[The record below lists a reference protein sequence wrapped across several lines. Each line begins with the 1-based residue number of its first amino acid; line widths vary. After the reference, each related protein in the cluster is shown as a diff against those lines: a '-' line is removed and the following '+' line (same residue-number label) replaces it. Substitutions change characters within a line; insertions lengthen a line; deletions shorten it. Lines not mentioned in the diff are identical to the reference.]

1 MNFDAA
7 GQIRLI
13 RFARP
18 SLASMSARRLYG
30 CRQPTAAAWDLHAT
44 RDEMYD
50 LVRIF
55 LLFWIDAFAM
65 IRALQKR
72 VLQTR
77 PRRVPI
83 NRTAV

>member
-7 GQIRLI
+7 GQIGMIKLARLI
-13 RFARP
+13 
-18 SLASMSARRLYG
+18 LASMSARRFYG
-30 CRQPTAAAWDLHAT
+30 CRQPTAAAWVLHES
-44 RDEMYD
+44 RDELYD
-50 LVRIF
+50 FVRIL
-55 LLFWIDAFAM
+55 LLFWTDAFAM

-72 VLQTR
+72 LLQAR